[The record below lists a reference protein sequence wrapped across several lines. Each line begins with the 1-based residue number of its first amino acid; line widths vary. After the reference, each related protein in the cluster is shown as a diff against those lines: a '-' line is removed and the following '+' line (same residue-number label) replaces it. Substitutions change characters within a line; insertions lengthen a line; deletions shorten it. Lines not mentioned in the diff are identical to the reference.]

1 MLKKHSTLS
10 LIQKGFVCAEIGV
23 WQGDFSSQILS
34 KRPKK
39 LHLID
44 PWASQPHYQ
53 NRLYS
58 IDQTRM
64 DAIFYYIKRHYS
76 DWEEVEI
83 HRQYSEDVNF
93 KKNHFDW
100 IYVDGNHSYEHVK
113 KDLEHFLPFMK
124 KGGFICGDD
133 YGWTDADCPI
143 GPKKAVD
150 EFAEKYN
157 FPKKIDG
164 NQFVINCC

>member
-1 MLKKHSTLS
+1 MLKKHSTLN

-93 KKNHFDW
+93 KKNYFDW
-100 IYVDGNHSYEHVK
+100 IYVDGNHSYRHVK

-150 EFAEKYN
+150 EFAKKYN

-164 NQFVINCC
+164 DQFVINCR

>member
-93 KKNHFDW
+93 KKNYFDW